1 MCNCIKQIGEKIEAR
16 LMEKVPDN
24 SEISRGFDTGWNGTV
39 LNLSSGRLMVNMTY
53 KLAYRAVKKNGELA
67 KNKTHM
73 DCSVAM
79 AYCPFCGEKMG
90 VA

>member
-1 MCNCIKQIGEKIEAR
+1 MCNCIEQIGEKIEAR

-24 SEISRGFDTGWNGTV
+24 AEISRGFDTGWNGTV

-67 KNKTHM
+67 KNKTHL

-79 AYCPFCGEKMG
+79 AHCPFCGEKMG